1 MKDRPFVFIDIPALL
16 VHFLKLL
23 LLSFP
28 VVGDILSRA
37 AIPAKSPLHP
47 ASLKRSRQSA
57 VARRKKT
64 IHNPPLPIRIHNCSC
79 LCPSTCRLLTPNSCT
94 TSHTTLAYLFRFVK
108 GHEVRFGPARPS
120 LKRIVL
126 FAARQESA
134 PLEEPPAIKI
144 GGPDRGPCA
153 TCLLP
158 PLPSGGEEATLWQ
171 FRGEGE
177 RAPRFGVH

>member
-1 MKDRPFVFIDIPALL
+1 
-16 VHFLKLL
+16 
-23 LLSFP
+23 
-28 VVGDILSRA
+28 
-37 AIPAKSPLHP
+37 
-47 ASLKRSRQSA
+47 
-57 VARRKKT
+57 
-64 IHNPPLPIRIHNCSC
+64 
-79 LCPSTCRLLTPNSCT
+79 
-94 TSHTTLAYLFRFVK
+94 LFRFVK

-153 TCLLP
+153 TYLLP
-158 PLPSGGEEATLWQ
+158 PLPSRGEGATLWQ